1 MLSGSLAYAVLAMLS
16 SLSHESGSPISVVWL
31 PTGLLAALA
40 MRSGFVAI
48 PIGLLGSLLNDLS
61 HGRSDLSH
69 GLLLGLA
76 QAATAAVVL
85 LLAPRLM
92 GRADVL
98 GSLRSLFGFLAAV
111 VAASLCCTLI
121 ASLALPN
128 LRDWSVDG
136 GALTWWLSDVAG
148 AVILTPLLLEWIGR
162 NSETRLCELRKP
174 EFALLLLLSLLAA
187 LLINQSGIRLLSLR
201 PLALLLPLMLW
212 ASFRFSPPAAT
223 LVLGLQAMVLTMA
236 PNNHKDLLLLA
247 SNVEANE
254 ELQLVVI
261 TVGVSALV
269 SLLVNADRSRT
280 TRQLQ
285 QLTGSLERT
294 VVERTGQLAAAN
306 AQLRRLS
313 ETDGLTGI
321 TNRRRFDELLQQRW
335 HEAAQTESSLALA
348 MIDIDHFKAYNDHY
362 GHQAGDA
369 CLQQV
374 ATALGQVVRKRSDC
388 LARYGGEEFVVLWS
402 DLDLEQAAA
411 MAERLRQ
418 RVIALALPHAAHPS
432 GAQVSLSIGV
442 AATAVP
448 RSTVT
453 APADEQQH
461 QIKLFMQ
468 QADQRLYRAKTGGR
482 NRVVAI

>member
-1 MLSGSLAYAVLAMLS
+1 MGYAVLAMLS
-16 SLSHESGSPISVVWL
+16 GLNIAPGHPSSVVWL

-40 MRSGFVAI
+40 MRSGAVAI
-48 PIGLLGSLLNDLS
+48 PIGLLGTLLNELS
-61 HGRSDLSH
+61 HGRNDLSK
-69 GLLLGLA
+69 GVVLGLA
-76 QAATAAVVL
+76 QAATTTVVV

-98 GSLRSLFGFLAAV
+98 GSMRSLFGFLAAV
-111 VAASLCCTLI
+111 AVGSLCCTLI
-121 ASLALPN
+121 AGLALPM
-128 LRDWSVDG
+128 LRDWSFEG

-148 AVILTPLLLEWIGR
+148 AVILAPLLLEWIGR
-162 NSETRLCELRKP
+162 DSERRLRELGKP
-174 EFALLLLLSLLAA
+174 EFALLLLLSLLAV
-187 LLINQSGIRLLSLR
+187 LLINQGGIRLLSLR
-201 PLALLLPLMLW
+201 PLLLLLPLMLW

-223 LVLGLQAMVLTMA
+223 LALGLQAMVLTLA

-247 SNVEANE
+247 SNVEASE
-254 ELQLVVI
+254 DLQLVVI
-261 TVGVSALV
+261 SVGVGAL
-269 SLLVNADRSRT
+269 LTLMVNADRSRT

-335 HEAAQTESSLALA
+335 HEAAQAGSSLALA

-374 ATALGQVVRKRSDC
+374 AAALGQVVRKRSDC

-418 RVIALALPHAAHPS
+418 QVVDLALPHAAHPN